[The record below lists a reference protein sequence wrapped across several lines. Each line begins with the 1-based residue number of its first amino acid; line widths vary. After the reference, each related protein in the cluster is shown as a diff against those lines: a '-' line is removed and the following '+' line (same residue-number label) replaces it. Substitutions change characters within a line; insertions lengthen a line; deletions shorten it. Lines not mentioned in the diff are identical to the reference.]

1 MAVLGSTVDPRLGAV
16 NPAAIQALSQ
26 AGAATGQMYAN
37 LGRSIAGV
45 VQDQAQR
52 KTDAKIAEILDQ
64 STIDEEDE
72 NGEPTGFKSLDQA
85 KFRRLVSEKKVPPRL
100 ANSIL
105 QDTLNAWRTE
115 ADFRNAQQET
125 AIRKAAQE
133 ADATYQE
140 GTLNLGKETLAQ
152 EGKLARAGF
161 NLQKEIANIEAETRK
176 TISAGEIKGRLDV
189 VNAEINAEKAN
200 LKTQLDAA
208 KASEKREI
216 RSNIRQLDKQ
226 LRQNNKFHKDKL
238 AFQNKQEKRL
248 KKKSK
253 AEIGEIG
260 GRAGLFEAQA
270 EDVAVETA
278 AKKADLAQI
287 DPLLKN
293 QQTIDVYTGGMSP
306 AAIEAFESK
315 TPEEKAKMLRAELE
329 EAELAG
335 DQATV
340 KSIGDAYDLFR
351 IQANREARIL
361 GLPIPNFRPSS
372 SFLQS
377 AESRSANGREFNPP
391 NYTVPGLVQG
401 ALNYLSGGKLSGG
414 K

>member
-16 NPAAIQALSQ
+16 SPAAIQALSQ

-64 STIDEEDE
+64 STIDEKDE
-72 NGEPTGFKSLDQA
+72 EGNLTGFKSLDQA
-85 KFRRLVSEKKVPPRL
+85 KFRRLVSEKKVPPKL

-125 AIRKAAQE
+125 AIRQAAQEDNAIYQQGTLDLGKDKLAQE
-133 ADATYQE
+133 AD
-140 GTLNLGKETLAQ
+140 
-152 EGKLARAGF
+152 LARQEF
-161 NLQKEIANIEAETRK
+161 NLRDQISKLEAETRK
-176 TISAGEIKGRLDV
+176 SISADQIKGRLDV
-189 VNAEINAEKAN
+189 VNAQIEAEKAN
-200 LKTQLDAA
+200 LADQLKSAEVSQKKQIRAEMKQLD
-208 KASEKREI
+208 R
-216 RSNIRQLDKQ
+216 N
-226 LRQNNKFHKDKL
+226 LRQNRKFHKDKL
-238 AFQNKQEKRL
+238 ALQNKQEKRL

-253 AEIGEIG
+253 AEIGEIE
-260 GRAGLFEAQA
+260 GRAGLFEAQS

-278 AKKADLAQI
+278 AKKADLAQT

-293 QQTIDVYTGGMSP
+293 QQTIDLYTGGMSQ
-306 AAIEAFESK
+306 AAKEAFELK

-340 KSIGDAYDLFR
+340 ESIGGAYDLFR

-377 AESRSANGREFNPP
+377 AESRSANGGGFNPL
-391 NYTVPGLVQG
+391 NYTVPGMFQG
-401 ALNYLSGGKLSGG
+401 ALNYSRDLLSGSK
-414 K
+414 